1 MMNRNRNSDMRIIF
15 MGTQFAVP
23 SLKALIDNKYDVVC
37 AVTQRTDR
45 RAGLQGCASLSR
57 NTPCREVS

>member
-1 MMNRNRNSDMRIIF
+1 
-15 MGTQFAVP
+15 MGTPDFAVP

-37 AVTQRTDR
+37 AVTQKDR
-45 RAGLQGCASLSR
+45 PKGRGYRVVPPLSR